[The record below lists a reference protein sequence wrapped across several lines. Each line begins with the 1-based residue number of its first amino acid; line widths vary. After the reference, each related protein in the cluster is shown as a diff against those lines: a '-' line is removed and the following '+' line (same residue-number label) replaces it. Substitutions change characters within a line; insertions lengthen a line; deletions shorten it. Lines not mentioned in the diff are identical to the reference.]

1 MKALSILALAAA
13 TFAAP
18 AAWAGNTQVTV
29 TQVAGPHTSVIS
41 IYQTVTVT
49 YTVTVVTKNGKQ
61 KLSFDLNTLLNT
73 GG

>member
-18 AAWAGNTQVTV
+18 MAWAGQTQVTV
-29 TQVAGPHTSVIS
+29 TQVAGPQTSVIK

-49 YTVTVVTKNGKQ
+49 YTVTVVTNNGEQ
-61 KLSFDLNTLLNT
+61 TLSFDLNSILNT
-73 GG
+73 GP